1 MWRKSSEGKP
11 SSPATQ
17 PPFNPTGPGS
27 SAPLTPH
34 RESSGSFS
42 GTLSDGSRLTQG
54 LVFRG
59 DFSGTSDL
67 YIDGALE
74 GNIRLAQS
82 NVTIGPN
89 AHVQAAELIAREIS
103 VHGSL
108 KGNLR
113 ANDRIMLGPTSRVR
127 GNLASRRIHI
137 EEGASFSG
145 KVEMDSGKA
154 SSALAAGRPA
164 ENKEKELDSVLS
176 TKQEETK

>member
-11 SSPATQ
+11 SAPAAQ
-17 PPFNPTGPGS
+17 PPFDPPGPGS
-27 SAPLTPH
+27 SAPLTPR
-34 RESSGSFS
+34 RESSAPFS
-42 GTLSDGSRLTQG
+42 GPLSDSSRFTQG
-54 LVFRG
+54 LILRG

-74 GNIRLAQS
+74 GKIQLAQS

-89 AHVQAAELIAREIS
+89 ARVKGELIAREIS

-113 ANDRIMLGPTSRVR
+113 ANDRIMLGSTSSVR

-145 KVEMDSGKA
+145 KVEMDSGKT
-154 SSALAAGRPA
+154 SSTSAPGRPA
-164 ENKEKELDSVLS
+164 ESKEKELDSVLS
-176 TKQEETK
+176 TKQEET